1 MPDAWGDRIM
11 GVAVLD
17 TIILLTGALEQ
28 PVLAQALRKE
38 NPQLTV
44 RAVDTA
50 DELAAL
56 APEDLARARLIAF
69 ATPVVVPG
77 RVLDALG
84 YGAYNFHPGPPEFP
98 GWAASQ
104 FALYNGA
111 REFGATAHR
120 MVERVDA
127 GPIVAVERFAI
138 TPRMDVGELEKLTY
152 VHLAK
157 IFWRLLGP
165 LARQSGPLAELTQRW
180 SGRKGTRRDYAA
192 LCVIPPDISKDELER
207 RVRAFGGKSFGV
219 NLAIELHG
227 FRFELVAQEA
237 PALPAQMDAIHPATT
252 STRQHHA
259 A

>member
-1 MPDAWGDRIM
+1 MSIP
-11 GVAVLD
+11 VLD

-50 DELAAL
+50 AGLSAL
-56 APEDLARARLIAF
+56 APEELSRARLIAF

-104 FALYNGA
+104 FALYRGA
-111 REFGATAHR
+111 HEFGATAHQ

-138 TPRMDVGELEKLTY
+138 APHMDVGELEKLTY

-157 IFWRLLGP
+157 IFWWLLKP
-165 LARQSGPLAELTQRW
+165 LARQSAPLAELTQRW
-180 SGRKGTRRDYAA
+180 SGHKGTRRDYAA
-192 LCVIPPDISKDELER
+192 LCAIAPDIGKDELAR

-219 NLAIELHG
+219 TPAIELHG
-227 FRFELVAQEA
+227 FRFELVLKEQEA
-237 PALPAQMDAIHPATT
+237 PALSPQTDAADPATDR
-252 STRQHHA
+252 SRQTHA

>member
-1 MPDAWGDRIM
+1 M
-11 GVAVLD
+11 GIAVLD

-44 RAVDTA
+44 RAVGTA
-50 DELAAL
+50 AELAAL
-56 APEDLARARLIAF
+56 AAEDLVSARLIAF
-69 ATPVVVPG
+69 ATPVVVP
-77 RVLDALG
+77 RRLLDALG
-84 YGAYNFHPGPPEFP
+84 YGGYNFHPGPPEFP

-104 FALYNGA
+104 FALYRGA
-111 REFGATAHR
+111 REFGATAHL

-138 TPRMDVGELEKLTY
+138 PPRMDVGELEKLTY

-157 IFWRLLGP
+157 IFWRLLKP
-165 LARQSGPLAELTQRW
+165 LARQSAPLAELPQRW

-192 LCVIPPDISKDELER
+192 LCDIPPNIDKDELER
-207 RVRAFGGKSFGV
+207 RVRAFGAKSFGV
-219 NLAIELHG
+219 VPAINLHG
-227 FRFELVAQEA
+227 FRFELAPKEQEA
-237 PALPAQMDAIHPATT
+237 PALSPEADAVDPATDR
-252 STRQHHA
+252 TRQHHA

>member
-1 MPDAWGDRIM
+1 M
-11 GVAVLD
+11 GIAVLD

-28 PVLAQALRKE
+28 PVLTQALRKE

-44 RAVDTA
+44 RAVATA
-50 DELAAL
+50 ADLAAL
-56 APEDLARARLIAF
+56 APEELARARLIAF

-104 FALYNGA
+104 FALYHGA
-111 REFGATAHR
+111 REFGATAHL

-138 TPRMDVGELEKLTY
+138 PPRMDVGELEKVTY

-157 IFWRLLGP
+157 IFWRLVKP
-165 LARQSGPLAELTQRW
+165 LARQSAPLAELALRW

-192 LCVIPPDISKDELER
+192 LCDIAPDIGKEELER

-219 NLAIELHG
+219 NPTIELHG
-227 FRFELVAQEA
+227 FRFELVLNEHEA
-237 PALPAQMDAIHPATT
+237 PALSPKADAVDPATDR
-252 STRQHHA
+252 TRQNHA